1 MTPFER
7 RQRIN
12 ERNRIKRMTEI
23 AQDMISFSRPSERKE
38 ERLNQLVNACYAEM
52 KRLEEELWP

>member
-12 ERNRIKRMTEI
+12 ECNRIKRMILWVED
-23 AQDMISFSRPSERKE
+23 AISFSRPSERKE